1 MSKDKKKPDTSPAD
15 GVNTAADEAPDLDAV
30 MRKYDRE
37 SATRLWEGTPQL
49 IIRILMA
56 AFGLFCIGMTLFST
70 AMPEIRLTM
79 FVGCIII
86 IGFLTSPASKHHVRV
101 NYLPWYDIVLM
112 VVGAA
117 CFFYFALN
125 AMTLVRLSTRIE
137 TVHVIIGVV
146 GIYGEPSEIRYLAH
160 LVEVYTEKY
169 YQLEALIRP
178 QYAQGALKSILLSKL
193 LEGSAKSIAEAETL
207 IKSRNLTLRYPVRVA
222 LLADNDGKNLTAQ
235 QAEAEFHRWES
246 AGALSGTED
255 LWSLIDGRLILLLSD
270 RPGRKAEDVQTALR
284 LNLSLPVQAP
294 WEIQRAYQQVLL
306 LDSFTDSGRNLL
318 SDPDTR
324 LRYMLRCTAVEN
336 QDFAEEMLARLGRNF
351 SPAEQKSLLY
361 TAQCYYA
368 CEKSVTRAAAQLYV
382 HKNTL
387 LYRLA
392 KLWSPLGVDDSG
404 EFQQEFTV
412 RLILEYYLGKQGPRA
427 LK

>member
-1 MSKDKKKPDTSPAD
+1 MLLEELA
-15 GVNTAADEAPDLDAV
+15 EDLV
-30 MRKYDRE
+30 
-37 SATRLWEGTPQL
+37 SATSGLLDGR
-49 IIRILMA
+49 IINIMNPD
-56 AFGLFCIGMTLFST
+56 G
-70 AMPEIRLTM
+70 
-79 FVGCIII
+79 III
-86 IGFLTSPASKHHVRV
+86 ASTQPERIGTFHKGARDAAVSGKPVSIRPDQIQEYSGAREGYNMPLRV
-101 NYLPWYDIVLM
+101 GGN
-112 VVGAA
+112 
-117 CFFYFALN
+117 
-125 AMTLVRLSTRIE
+125 
-137 TVHVIIGVV
+137 IIGVV

-207 IKSRNLTLRYPVRVA
+207 IKSRNLTLCYPVRVA

-318 SDPDTR
+318 SDPDGPEFLPRGTEIPAVHGAMLLC
-324 LRYMLRCTAVEN
+324 LRKERHPGRCPAVRPQEH
-336 QDFAEEMLARLGRNF
+336 
-351 SPAEQKSLLY
+351 PALP
-361 TAQCYYA
+361 
-368 CEKSVTRAAAQLYV
+368 AAQALEHPRCGRQRRIPAGV
-382 HKNTL
+382 HC
-387 LYRLA
+387 A
-392 KLWSPLGVDDSG
+392 ADP
-404 EFQQEFTV
+404 
-412 RLILEYYLGKQGPRA
+412 
-427 LK
+427 

>member
-1 MSKDKKKPDTSPAD
+1 MLLEELA
-15 GVNTAADEAPDLDAV
+15 EDLV
-30 MRKYDRE
+30 
-37 SATRLWEGTPQL
+37 SATSGLLDGR
-49 IIRILMA
+49 IINIMNPD
-56 AFGLFCIGMTLFST
+56 G
-70 AMPEIRLTM
+70 
-79 FVGCIII
+79 III
-86 IGFLTSPASKHHVRV
+86 ASTQPERIGTFHKGARDAAVSGKPVSIRPDQIQEYSGAREGYNMPL
-101 NYLPWYDIVLM
+101 W
-112 VVGAA
+112 VGG
-117 CFFYFALN
+117 N
-125 AMTLVRLSTRIE
+125 
-137 TVHVIIGVV
+137 IIGVV

-178 QYAQGALKSILLSKL
+178 QYAQGAL
-193 LEGSAKSIAEAETL
+193 

-246 AGALSGTED
+246 AGTLSGTED

-387 LYRLA
+387 LYRLH
-392 KLWSPLGVDDSG
+392 KLWSTLGVDDSG

>member
-1 MSKDKKKPDTSPAD
+1 MLLEELA
-15 GVNTAADEAPDLDAV
+15 EDLV
-30 MRKYDRE
+30 
-37 SATRLWEGTPQL
+37 SATSRAAGRADHQYHESGWYHHRLHPAGADRHLPQGCPDAAVSGKPVSIRPDQIQEYSGAREGYN
-49 IIRILMA
+49 
-56 AFGLFCIGMTLFST
+56 
-70 AMPEIRLTM
+70 MPLR
-79 FVGCIII
+79 VG
-86 IGFLTSPASKHHVRV
+86 G
-101 NYLPWYDIVLM
+101 N
-112 VVGAA
+112 
-117 CFFYFALN
+117 
-125 AMTLVRLSTRIE
+125 
-137 TVHVIIGVV
+137 IIGVV

-207 IKSRNLTLRYPVRVA
+207 IKSRNLTCATPSGWLCWRTMM
-222 LLADNDGKNLTAQ
+222 GKTSRRSRRRRNSTAGK
-235 QAEAEFHRWES
+235 APEP
-246 AGALSGTED
+246 LSGTED

-351 SPAEQKSLLY
+351 SPAEPEIPAVHGAMLLCLRKERHPGRCP
-361 TAQCYYA
+361 AVRPQEHPA
-368 CEKSVTRAAAQLYV
+368 LPAAQALEHPRCGRQRRIPAGV
-382 HKNTL
+382 HC
-387 LYRLA
+387 A
-392 KLWSPLGVDDSG
+392 ADP
-404 EFQQEFTV
+404 
-412 RLILEYYLGKQGPRA
+412 
-427 LK
+427 

>member
-1 MSKDKKKPDTSPAD
+1 MLLEELA
-15 GVNTAADEAPDLDAV
+15 EDLV
-30 MRKYDRE
+30 
-37 SATRLWEGTPQL
+37 SATSGLLDGR
-49 IIRILMA
+49 IINIMNPD
-56 AFGLFCIGMTLFST
+56 G
-70 AMPEIRLTM
+70 
-79 FVGCIII
+79 III
-86 IGFLTSPASKHHVRV
+86 ASTQPERIGTFHKGARDAAVSGMPVSIRPDQIQEYSGAREGYNMPLRV
-101 NYLPWYDIVLM
+101 GGN
-112 VVGAA
+112 
-117 CFFYFALN
+117 
-125 AMTLVRLSTRIE
+125 
-137 TVHVIIGVV
+137 IIGVV

-246 AGALSGTED
+246 AGALLGTED

-318 SDPDTR
+318 SNPDTR

-336 QDFAEEMLARLGRNF
+336 QDFAEEMLARLDRNF

-387 LYRLA
+387 LYRLH
-392 KLWSPLGVDDSG
+392 KLWSTLGVDDSG

>member
-1 MSKDKKKPDTSPAD
+1 MLLEELA
-15 GVNTAADEAPDLDAV
+15 EDLV
-30 MRKYDRE
+30 
-37 SATRLWEGTPQL
+37 SATSGLLDGR
-49 IIRILMA
+49 IINIMNPD
-56 AFGLFCIGMTLFST
+56 G
-70 AMPEIRLTM
+70 
-79 FVGCIII
+79 III
-86 IGFLTSPASKHHVRV
+86 ASTQPERIGTFHKGARDAAVSGKPVSIHPDQIQEYSGAREGYNMPLRV
-101 NYLPWYDIVLM
+101 GGN
-112 VVGAA
+112 
-117 CFFYFALN
+117 
-125 AMTLVRLSTRIE
+125 
-137 TVHVIIGVV
+137 IIGVV

-387 LYRLA
+387 LYRLH
-392 KLWSPLGVDDSG
+392 KLWSTLGVDDSG